1 MSDYINVP
9 VDVARDI
16 AKFIRNNDNGNLDH
30 WAEHLDPL
38 NLSDR
43 IFRIVNFYIKS
54 EGDPYMATNE
64 ILEEFVNV
72 IGSVKLI
79 EDSFIIK
86 KDLIN
91 LIENGANV

>member
-1 MSDYINVP
+1 MSDYVNVP

-54 EGDPYMATNE
+54 DGDPSSATKEVMTE
-64 ILEEFVNV
+64 ILRTIDSVRVIEE
-72 IGSVKLI
+72 
-79 EDSFIIK
+79 SFIIK
-86 KDLIN
+86 NDLIS
-91 LIENGANV
+91 LFNV

>member
-1 MSDYINVP
+1 MSDYVNIP

-54 EGDPYMATNE
+54 EGNPDTATNE

-79 EDSFIIK
+79 ENAFIIK

-91 LIENGANV
+91 LLEINNGK

>member
-1 MSDYINVP
+1 MSDYVNVP
-9 VDVARDI
+9 VNVARDI

-54 EGDPYMATNE
+54 EGNPDTATNE
-64 ILEEFVNV
+64 ILEEFVNI
-72 IGSVKLI
+72 IGSVRVI
-79 EDSFIIK
+79 EDAFIIK
-86 KDLIN
+86 KDLVGLIN
-91 LIENGANV
+91 G

>member
-9 VDVARDI
+9 VDLAREM
-16 AKFIRNNDNGNLDH
+16 AKFIRNNDNGSLEH
-30 WAEHLDPL
+30 WAGHLDPV

-54 EGDPYMATNE
+54 EGDPSMATNE

-79 EDSFIIK
+79 EDAFIIK
-86 KDLIN
+86 KDLIG
-91 LIENGANV
+91 LI